1 MDSFWWYITLRGG
14 NGQEEILSTAVD
26 LAGSIGSE
34 VQEFPEGVRVRAY
47 FRSNEDLGT
56 WQMRLRQAL
65 EPWPEVK
72 VEDTG
77 RIENQPWYRE
87 CEEAFPP
94 LEVGSRFVVLAP
106 WHRGKE
112 SPGRIPL
119 VVKPG
124 SAFGT
129 GYHESTQIVLEL
141 METRVKSKDS
151 VVDVGTGSGILSLG
165 ALKLGAA
172 SVVALDLDGAV
183 LAEVEENLDL
193 NDLRGAVR
201 LEEGDL
207 LRGFE
212 GPVDLL
218 TANIVLEPLLQL
230 LPDVRRVLRP
240 GGWAL
245 FSGLLGTEKQTFL
258 AALEE
263 AGLRP
268 AEDRARGEWWGVAA
282 QNPA

>member
-172 SVVALDLDGAV
+172 SVVARDLDGAV

-193 NDLRGAVR
+193 NGLRGAVR

-207 LRGFE
+207 LGGFE

-218 TANIVLEPLLQL
+218 TANIILEPLLQL

-245 FSGLLGTEKQTFL
+245 FSGLLGTERQVFL
-258 AALEE
+258 EALEH
-263 AGLRP
+263 AGLVF
-268 AEDRARGEWWGVAA
+268 AEDRSRGEWWGVAA